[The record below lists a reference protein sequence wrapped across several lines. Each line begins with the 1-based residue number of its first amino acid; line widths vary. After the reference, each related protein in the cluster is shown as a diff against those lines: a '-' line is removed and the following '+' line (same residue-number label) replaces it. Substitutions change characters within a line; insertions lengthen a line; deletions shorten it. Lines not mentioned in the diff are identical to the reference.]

1 SRSKITRW
9 KGSAMARD
17 SDIPKGDQEATSDL
31 RGKVRHELDKLRE
44 LAQRVSIDEIRQG
57 EWFAGLLKYS
67 LDQYAHEVDIVY
79 FNKVYPGLSA
89 DAMVRARIDLAARY
103 ASIEG
108 ALTAGA
114 YTGAVAATFGSR
126 GAASPATLPAAGV
139 SFMLDLL
146 FMSNLQLRLTYDIAV
161 ISGVPLDLEDPAD
174 LWRLIRMAF
183 VIKGRPSR
191 WETLGKSTPWA
202 VPPMLLKVFTGDP
215 AAADGSLPA
224 MGKFLLQR
232 HVAKFLIPGVGV
244 PLCIAVNYWSANQVG
259 NQAATE
265 FRREARIMETARRI
279 TGRAVNHTELLWV
292 LWLIVKADSVVHEN
306 ERLLLK
312 HVAALV
318 GDLNSELSALA
329 GLDLTI
335 DFDLKATVSMPSF
348 VSPDKEA
355 LYQAG
360 AAAAAVDG
368 SIDANELSRLQ
379 KVADHC
385 SVPFDADA
393 VRRLAAEEARAS
405 QAKGPSG

>member
-1 SRSKITRW
+1 
-9 KGSAMARD
+9 MARD
-17 SDIPKGDQEATSDL
+17 SDIPEGGQGPTADL
-31 RGKVRHELDKLRE
+31 RGRVRHELDKLRD
-44 LAQRVSIDEIRQG
+44 LAQRVSMEEVRQG
-57 EWFAGLLKYS
+57 EWFARLLKFS
-67 LDQYAHEVDIVY
+67 LDQYVHEVDADY
-79 FNKVYPGLSA
+79 FNRLYPGLSA
-89 DAMVRARIDLAARY
+89 DAMVRARIEFAARY

-114 YTGAVAATFGSR
+114 YTGAVAATLGSR
-126 GAASPATLPAAGV
+126 GTASPVALPAAGV

-146 FMSNLQLRLTYDIAV
+146 FMSNLQLRLAYDIAV
-161 ISGVPLDLEDPAD
+161 ISGVPLDLEDPGD
-174 LWRLIRMAF
+174 LWRLIRVAF
-183 VIKGRPSR
+183 VIKDRASR
-191 WETLGKSTPWA
+191 WEALGKGTPFV
-202 VPPMLLKVFTGDP
+202 VPPILLKIFTGDP
-215 AAADGSLPA
+215 AAAARSLPA

-232 HVAKFLIPGVGV
+232 NVAKFIIPGVGV
-244 PLCIAVNYWSANQVG
+244 PLSIAVNSWSANVAG
-259 NQAATE
+259 NQAATV

-292 LWLIVKADSVVHEN
+292 LWLIVKADAVVHEN

-329 GLDLTI
+329 GLDSTI
-335 DFDLKATVSMPSF
+335 DFDLKSTVSIPDF

-368 SIDANELSRLQ
+368 SIDANELSRLR

-405 QAKGPSG
+405 

>member
-1 SRSKITRW
+1 
-9 KGSAMARD
+9 MARD
-17 SDIPKGDQEATSDL
+17 SDIPKGDQGATSDL
-31 RGKVRHELDKLRE
+31 RGKVRYELDKLRE
-44 LAQRVSIDEIRQG
+44 LAQRVSVDEVRQG

-67 LDQYAHEVDIVY
+67 LGQYAHEVDVVY
-79 FNKVYPGLSA
+79 FNQLYPGLSA
-89 DAMVRARIDLAARY
+89 DAMVRARTELAARY

-114 YTGAVAATFGSR
+114 YTGAVAATLGSR

-146 FMSNLQLRLTYDIAV
+146 FMSNLQLRLAYDIAA
-161 ISGVPLDLEDPAD
+161 ISGVPLDLDDPAD

-191 WETLGKSTPWA
+191 WETLGKGTPLA
-202 VPPMLLKVFTGDP
+202 VPPIVLKLFTGDP
-215 AAADGSLPA
+215 AAAGGSLSA
-224 MGKFLLQR
+224 MGRFLLQR
-232 HVAKFLIPGVGV
+232 NVAKFVIPGVGV
-244 PLCIAVNYWSANQVG
+244 PLSIAVNYWSAKQVG
-259 NQAATE
+259 NQATTE

-279 TGRAVNHTELLWV
+279 MGQAVNPSELLWV
-292 LWLIVKADSVVHEN
+292 LWLIVKADTVVHEN

-329 GLDLTI
+329 GLDSTI
-335 DFDLKATVSMPSF
+335 DFDLKAAVSMPSF

-368 SIDANELSRLQ
+368 SIHANELSRLQ

-405 QAKGPSG
+405 